1 MKSTSKTYS
10 PVPKHPRRS
19 EPMGNDEEETL
30 KLEINNLIW
39 MNGNGKMT
47 LEEAEELAVKIF
59 KLIKEPETSKKE
71 AVK

>member
-1 MKSTSKTYS
+1 
-10 PVPKHPRRS
+10 
-19 EPMGNDEEETL
+19 MGNDEEETL